1 MEDNS
6 RKYLDFFNKKVSE
19 LDSLANINEG
29 KDSTL
34 FKLDAIKKKEQEEVE
49 RLEREK
55 RNQTTKTGPP
65 IGDSGEKFRAGL
77 TGGGLFAEG
86 SKGEAPMLGLAGGFL
101 PVPNIEFFLDQK
113 QSGQPAAYVERDEL
127 GYLSGGFESPSDKLS
142 VALDILT
149 KYPEEEKSWGQKA
162 LDASA
167 LAAEVLL
174 LGPMTGWR
182 RKK

>member
-65 IGDSGEKFRAGL
+65 IGDSGEKFRA
-77 TGGGLFAEG
+77 
-86 SKGEAPMLGLAGGFL
+86 
-101 PVPNIEFFLDQK
+101 
-113 QSGQPAAYVERDEL
+113 
-127 GYLSGGFESPSDKLS
+127 
-142 VALDILT
+142 
-149 KYPEEEKSWGQKA
+149 
-162 LDASA
+162 
-167 LAAEVLL
+167 
-174 LGPMTGWR
+174 
-182 RKK
+182 